1 MLIKTHLTPAKI
13 VALYALVGGFWIIC
27 SDQLL
32 SLLFANPASAT
43 LNRFQTIKGWFYVL
57 ATAVLLYWLI
67 QRYAAAL
74 YRFQKELQLE
84 ESRLRGILETNQ
96 DGIVVFDRA
105 GKVTLSNQ
113 AAREILGLEV
123 GNDYRDCLKHVKA
136 VNNNPFPETEH
147 PFVQAMQT
155 GNPLAGVECICS
167 HPDGDLLLS
176 VNAAPL
182 YDIAG
187 NIDGVVTSI
196 TDITAHKLAEAAG
209 RDRDVAQAKIRAKTE
224 FLAHITH
231 ELRTPLNGILGMS
244 QMLQRQIFGAL
255 NPKQQDYLKRIYG
268 SGEHLL
274 ELIDDILDLSKVE
287 AGKEQLKLA
296 PISVTDVC
304 QSCLKLVQE
313 RAFDKGLQ
321 LTSDIEPE
329 AKICIADK
337 RRLKQMLINLLSNA
351 VKFTPSGSI
360 SLIVRQLPDGI
371 YFTVADT
378 GIGIPPE
385 DMHLLFQPFQ
395 QLDNQLKLDVKGTG
409 LGLALTRNL
418 ARLHGGDVTAKST
431 LGKGSQFTIFL
442 PQVPTGYVP
451 SSLQKL
457 RVNPTK
463 QEPPHQGRIL
473 IVDGDKDGVMVW
485 QDYLQYLGFQVQ
497 HIPDGKD
504 FVAHVNAFAPDL
516 ILLEMTFARGFSG
529 LDLLAGLRQQP
540 QWQTLPVA
548 IITATTV
555 PISLA
560 EDAQLEFSDT
570 PFEDIQSRCIT
581 AGADECLSKPLPLEE
596 LDALLVRLLL

>member
-1 MLIKTHLTPAKI
+1 MFIKTHLTPAKI

-27 SDQLL
+27 SDKLL
-32 SLLFANPASAT
+32 SLLFANPSNIT
-43 LNRFQTIKGWFYVL
+43 FNRLQTIKGWFYVM
-57 ATAVLLYWLI
+57 ATAALLYWLI
-67 QRYAAAL
+67 ERYAAAL

-84 ESRLRGILETNQ
+84 EARLRGILETNR
-96 DGIVVFDRA
+96 DGIVVFDRV
-105 GKVTLSNQ
+105 GIVTLSNQ
-113 AAREILGLEV
+113 VAREIFGIEL
-123 GNDYRDCLKHVKA
+123 GNDYRDCIKHIKA
-136 VNNNPFPETEH
+136 ANSTCFPETDH
-147 PFVQAMQT
+147 PFVQVMQT
-155 GNPLAGVECICS
+155 GKPLAGLECIVS
-167 HPDGDLLLS
+167 HADKDVILS

-182 YDIAG
+182 YDTAG

-196 TDITAHKLAEAAG
+196 TDITSHKLAEAAG

-274 ELIDDILDLSKVE
+274 ELIDDILDISKVE
-287 AGKEQLKLA
+287 AGKEQLKFA
-296 PISVTDVC
+296 PISVPDIC

-313 RAFDKGLQ
+313 RAFEKGLQ
-321 LTSDIEPE
+321 LTSQIEPG

-337 RRLKQMLINLLSNA
+337 RRVKQMLINLLSNA

-409 LGLALTRNL
+409 LGLALSRNL
-418 ARLHGGDVTAKST
+418 ARLHGGDVTVTST
-431 LGKGSQFTIFL
+431 LGEGSQFTIFL
-442 PQVPTGYVP
+442 PDIPTGYVP

-457 RVNPTK
+457 RVNPTN

-485 QDYLQYLGFQVQ
+485 QDYLQYLGFNVQ
-497 HIPDGKD
+497 HLPDGND
-504 FVAHVNAFAPDL
+504 FLAEVNAFAPTL
-516 ILLEMTFARGFSG
+516 IILEMTFFRGFSG
-529 LDLLAGLRQQP
+529 LDLLAQLRQHP
-540 QWQTLPVA
+540 QWETIPVA

-555 PISLA
+555 PISPSEA
-560 EDAQLEFSDT
+560 DETEFADT
-570 PFEDIQSRCIT
+570 PFEEIQSRCVA
-581 AGADECLSKPLPLEE
+581 AGANECLSKPLPLEE